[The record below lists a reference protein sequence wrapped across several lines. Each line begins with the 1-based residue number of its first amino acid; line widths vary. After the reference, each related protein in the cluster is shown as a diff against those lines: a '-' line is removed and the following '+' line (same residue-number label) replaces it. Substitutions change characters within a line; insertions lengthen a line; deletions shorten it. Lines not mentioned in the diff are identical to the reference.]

1 MFKNFEEFL
10 ASSSSEI
17 STSTF
22 IFDIL
27 LTAFL
32 TAILSKVYQN
42 YGTSLSNRKLFS
54 KNFILIAT
62 TTMLIITVV
71 KSSLAL
77 SLGLVGALSII
88 RFRTAV
94 KEPEELAYLFLIIAI
109 GLGFGANQRI
119 ITMSAIL
126 IITIIIIISK
136 NFSDK
141 NESNQNLYLILT
153 SEKKSKIEA
162 ENIIKVLE
170 ENCNFVKLNRL
181 DETKNTLEASFLVDF
196 ESFEQLSK
204 TKEKLYK
211 LDEELSFSFLENK
224 GIN

>member
-1 MFKNFEEFL
+1 MFKSFEEFL
-10 ASSSSEI
+10 TSSSSEI

-22 IFDIL
+22 ILDIL
-27 LTAFL
+27 LTALL
-32 TAILSKVYQN
+32 TALISKVYQY

-109 GLGFGANQRI
+109 GLGFGANQRL
-119 ITMSAIL
+119 ITISAIL
-126 IITIIIIISK
+126 IIIFIIIISK
-136 NFSDK
+136 KLSEQK
-141 NESNQNLYLILT
+141 ESNQNLYLILS
-153 SEKKSKIEA
+153 SEKNSKIDA
-162 ENIIKVLE
+162 DNIIKVLE
-170 ENCNFVKLNRL
+170 ENCNFVRLNRL

-196 ESFEQLSK
+196 ESFEQLNK
-204 TKEKLYK
+204 TKEKLYN

>member
-1 MFKNFEEFL
+1 MFKSFEEFL

-17 STSTF
+17 STSNF

-27 LTAFL
+27 LTALL
-32 TAILSKVYQN
+32 TALISKVYQY

-109 GLGFGANQRI
+109 GLGFGANQ
-119 ITMSAIL
+119 TKTTL
-126 IITIIIIISK
+126 IAYIFICCVLIFK
-136 NFSDK
+136 QKFSNKYND
-141 NESNQNLYLILT
+141 SNSNLILVM
-153 SEKKSKIEA
+153 SGVKLLENDFEKILETLHKNCKLISLKR
-162 ENIIKVLE
+162 LE
-170 ENCNFVKLNRL
+170 ESTNEF
-181 DETKNTLEASFLVDF
+181 EASFIIEPINFKSLQIIKDSLSSLVK
-196 ESFEQLSK
+196 L
-204 TKEKLYK
+204 EKV
-211 LDEELSFSFLENK
+211 SFLDNN
-224 GIN
+224 IL

>member
-1 MFKNFEEFL
+1 MFKSFEEFL
-10 ASSSSEI
+10 TSSSSEI

-22 IFDIL
+22 ILDIL
-27 LTAFL
+27 LTALL
-32 TAILSKVYQN
+32 TALISKVYQY

-109 GLGFGANQRI
+109 GLGFGANQRL
-119 ITMSAIL
+119 ITITAIL
-126 IITIIIIISK
+126 IIIFIIIISK
-136 NFSDK
+136 KLSEQK
-141 NESNQNLYLILT
+141 ESNQNLYLILS
-153 SEKKSKIEA
+153 SEKNSKIDA
-162 ENIIKVLE
+162 DNIIKVLE
-170 ENCNFVKLNRL
+170 ENCNFVRLNRL

-196 ESFEQLSK
+196 ESFEQLNK
-204 TKEKLYK
+204 TKEKLYN